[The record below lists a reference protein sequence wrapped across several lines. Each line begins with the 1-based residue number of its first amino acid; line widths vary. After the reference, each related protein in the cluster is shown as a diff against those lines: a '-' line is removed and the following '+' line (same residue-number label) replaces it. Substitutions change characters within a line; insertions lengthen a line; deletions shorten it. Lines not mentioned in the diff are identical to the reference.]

1 MRCRGGG
8 RHPLA
13 ELETLGGSNRP
24 TTRRDRQRR
33 HIINLRGFDLSY
45 IADATRAPKRTC
57 QPTVLDGGIF
67 HRPYPNVILALEA
80 TFPAGLVTIILVN
93 GDDGEFGCTQGFDM
107 FGGRLLTFRGPRVMI
122 DNLDHFQST
131 LNNF

>member
-13 ELETLGGSNRP
+13 ELETLGGWNRT
-24 TTRRDRQRR
+24 TTRRDRQRG

-57 QPTVLDGGIF
+57 KPLFLMVTSFTAHTPT
-67 HRPYPNVILALEA
+67 
-80 TFPAGLVTIILVN
+80 
-93 GDDGEFGCTQGFDM
+93 
-107 FGGRLLTFRGPRVMI
+107 
-122 DNLDHFQST
+122 
-131 LNNF
+131 